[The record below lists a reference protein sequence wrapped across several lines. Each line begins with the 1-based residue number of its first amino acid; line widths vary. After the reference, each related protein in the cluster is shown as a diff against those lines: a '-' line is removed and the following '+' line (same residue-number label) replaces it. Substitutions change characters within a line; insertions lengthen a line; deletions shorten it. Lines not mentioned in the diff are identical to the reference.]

1 VQRPLWASTSVKNP
15 AYSDLLYAEALI
27 GADTVD
33 TMPRETLEAFRDHGT
48 VARTVDQGLDDAR
61 RTLQTL
67 GEVGI
72 DMKAVTD
79 QLEVEGVDKFVKS
92 FDDLVAG
99 IESKRAALVAA
110 GTRA

>member
-1 VQRPLWASTSVKNP
+1 MKNP
-15 AYSDLLYAEALI
+15 AYSDLMYVESLI
-27 GADTVD
+27 GPDTVD

-48 VARTVDQGLDDAR
+48 VARTVDQGIDEAHQTL
-61 RTLQTL
+61 RTLA
-67 GEVGI
+67 EVGI

-92 FDDLVAG
+92 FDDLVMG